1 MLMIDD
7 LGSSEER
14 GQASKDF
21 AAACTR
27 KFILETV
34 PKDIIFDCFRGV
46 KEVVLTGK
54 CHSEWCVRDPDP
66 HKPPAIYD
74 ALAEY
79 AHKYAL
85 SDPLHVNIQ
94 ISHRDPRA
102 RTLLSFGCIRLRLI
116 VNTEMANAR
125 INKPHDHI
133 TYGFQNM
140 PLDYNRTEAM
150 VMAFMM
156 RGVVQFRGSTA
167 GPRPQFAGGLA
178 EELGNVLYTCMRHDR
193 GWLGKIYLCGV
204 PELLLSAGEREN
216 AGEDVNERTLEK
228 IYDTFSIDHR
238 PSWEKFVAQVHLV
251 EPTYRRS
258 MTEVADDHRK

>member
-21 AAACTR
+21 ATTCTR

-54 CHSEWCVRDPDP
+54 CHAEWSVPDPDP

-79 AHKYAL
+79 ARKHAL

-94 ISHRDPRA
+94 ISHREPPARA
-102 RTLLSFGCIRLRLI
+102 FLSLGCTRLRLI

-125 INKPHDHI
+125 ANQPHDHI
-133 TYGFQNM
+133 TYGFYDM
-140 PLDYNRTEAM
+140 PLDVYRTEAM

-156 RGVVQFRGSTA
+156 RGVVQFRKSTA
-167 GPRPQFAGGLA
+167 GQCPQYGGLA
-178 EELGNVLYTCMRHDR
+178 EDLSEVIWTCMRHDR
-193 GWLGKIYLCGV
+193 GWLGRVYLCGV
-204 PELLLSAGEREN
+204 PELLLTTEERES

-228 IYDTFSIDHR
+228 IYDAFSIHDR
-238 PSWEKFVAQVHLV
+238 PKWETFVAQVHLV
-251 EPTYRRS
+251 QPTYRRS
-258 MTEVADDHRK
+258 MTEVADDHKK